1 MLIASIGKSISPIQS
16 ILEQIKPEELV
27 LIRYSSEGEE
37 NLCNEIYGITSDI
50 EVLFHILDPP
60 TEGTIES
67 ANVILHDL
75 YQFLQGIT
83 DRNRNAVVCVTGGT
97 PWLSHTLHHAA
108 TMAQLPVVVSTYHK
122 IEGSEL
128 LFPYPKPLKVV
139 EMKSTLI
146 VGHQPRV
153 QLLQKLAEGPAT
165 IKELAEYLSLNQET
179 VRFMIQGRDRGTQSS
194 EPLVISGLEGIEE
207 PLVRTRGKRFTG
219 NKGPQPYEYE
229 LTEFGKDV
237 VTLLKGN
244 P

>member
-27 LIRYSSEGEE
+27 FIRYSSEDEE
-37 NLCNEIYGITSDI
+37 NLRNEIYGITPNTKVS
-50 EVLFHILDPP
+50 FHVLDPP
-60 TEGTIES
+60 TEGTLES

-83 DRNRNAVVCVTGGT
+83 YRSRNAVVCVTGGT

-128 LFPYPKPLKVV
+128 MFPYPKPLKVV
-139 EMKSTLI
+139 EMKSTLM
-146 VGHQPRV
+146 VGHQARV
-153 QLLQKLAEGPAT
+153 QLLQKLAERPAI
-165 IKELAEYLSLNQET
+165 IKELAEHLSLNQES
-179 VRFMIQGRDRGTQSS
+179 VRFMIQGRERGTQSS
-194 EPLVISGLEGIEE
+194 EPLVISGLEGIED
-207 PLVRTRGKRFTG
+207 PLVRTRGKRATG
-219 NKGPQPYEYE
+219 KKGPQPYEYE

-237 VTLLKGN
+237 VALLKGN